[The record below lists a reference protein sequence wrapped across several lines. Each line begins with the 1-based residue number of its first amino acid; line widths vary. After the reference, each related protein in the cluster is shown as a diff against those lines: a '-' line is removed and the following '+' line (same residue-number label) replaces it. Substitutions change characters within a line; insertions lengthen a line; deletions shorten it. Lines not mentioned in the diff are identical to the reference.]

1 VLAVLT
7 ILVLAPILAELLSSY
22 LGETGDLG
30 RMLFTVAFLAP
41 LYGGA
46 CLVIREVC
54 LRTGRGWTGRLLLA
68 AAFGVTMATLVDGS
82 LFTASRPDAVGFDEA
97 VVVATIGGFPAFAA
111 VSWVVGHVAISIG
124 APTALAEGL
133 FPRIRERPWLGPV
146 GTVLVGLFGVGIA
159 LLIRYDAETVRAD
172 GIEAALSGAMALV
185 LVAAAF
191 SPLGRPRR
199 AGEDRRMPSP
209 ALTACAG
216 FVAML
221 VFDLAPTS
229 WLGLALDLAVA
240 AVAAW
245 FLRERATPSN
255 RWTANHVVAVAW
267 GAIAARSA
275 IGFLVPVP
283 DGVVATAKYA
293 QNAILLAMVLSIGVV
308 LVRQSRTATRYL
320 GGAA

>member
-1 VLAVLT
+1 
-7 ILVLAPILAELLSSY
+7 
-22 LGETGDLG
+22 
-30 RMLFTVAFLAP
+30 
-41 LYGGA
+41 
-46 CLVIREVC
+46 
-54 LRTGRGWTGRLLLA
+54 
-68 AAFGVTMATLVDGS
+68 
-82 LFTASRPDAVGFDEA
+82 
-97 VVVATIGGFPAFAA
+97 
-111 VSWVVGHVAISIG
+111 VAISIG

-146 GTVLVGLFGVGIA
+146 GTALVGLFGVGIA

-172 GIEAALSGAMALV
+172 GIEAALSGAMALAF
-185 LVAAAF
+185 VATAF
-191 SPLGRPRR
+191 SPLGRPRP
-199 AGEDRRMPSP
+199 AGGDRRMPSP

-245 FLRERATPSN
+245 FLTERATPSN
-255 RWTANHVVAVAW
+255 RWTTNHVVAVAW

-293 QNAILLAMVLSIGVV
+293 QNAILLAAVLSIGVV